1 MRETWIQ
8 SPGWEDPLGEGMAIY
23 SSILA
28 WRIPMNKG
36 AWQATAQHIDTKDLC
51 YGLLDRPEPGDRSQQ
66 KEGEEKN
73 DAGDSSL

>member
-1 MRETWIQ
+1 
-8 SPGWEDPLGEGMAIY
+8 
-23 SSILA
+23 
-28 WRIPMNKG
+28 MNKG

>member
-1 MRETWIQ
+1 
-8 SPGWEDPLGEGMAIY
+8 
-23 SSILA
+23 
-28 WRIPMNKG
+28 MNRG

>member
-1 MRETWIQ
+1 
-8 SPGWEDPLGEGMAIY
+8 MAIY